1 MKLYT
6 IYVTQIKRG
15 MIHFNTLEEAI
26 EWSEMREGDVHWY
39 NNEEDPLQLCIG
51 SEDIDISKEVD
62 WL

>member
-1 MKLYT
+1 
-6 IYVTQIKRG
+6 
-15 MIHFNTLEEAI
+15 MIHFETLEEAK

-51 SEDIDISKEVD
+51 SEDIDISKEVN